1 MRDKRYQLESS
12 PSFMSYEFISEGPR
26 GRIVKLVKY
35 TETNI
40 KDIYNLGFGDK
51 LGEADDYDDM
61 AISDNS
67 DSTRVLATIA
77 ATVYTF
83 TDKYPNSYVLAK
95 GSTTARTRLYR
106 IGISNYL
113 EEIEED
119 FIVFGFIN
127 SKWEEFEKNRDYSTF
142 LITRK

>member
-1 MRDKRYQLESS
+1 M
-12 PSFMSYEFISEGPR
+12 
-26 GRIVKLVKY
+26 VKY

-40 KDIYNLGFGDK
+40 KNIYNLGFGDK